1 LSEKL
6 VKIAVMKQ
14 LIIWLKK
21 HWLLIAIS
29 IFAIS
34 RVYIFLNPPA
44 YVRYFEEYANIW
56 YYGWPPYLK
65 HWFEYPPA
73 TIPFISGPLLL
84 DLHGVGKYRLNFRVM
99 ILCFDALLFGLILR
113 VLSKLKFP
121 PLTRLVNVLF
131 YVLLTVKAKDFMY
144 ENLDLLFA
152 ITLFVPA
159 VAGLLTEKG
168 KSWIQWMMYWLGTG
182 VKLVNVPLGLA
193 YLLDNTRSW
202 KQKILIVLVTGALIW
217 ALPIAIFRSSLSVI
231 LVYHK
236 DRTLQVESFPSL
248 LVRGVNLFT
257 KSETIYFSQYK
268 SFDLKGPI
276 SKVILPISTVALLL
290 GMLILIIYILRNRDQ
305 ADQPVFLMKTTLL
318 FIFIYF
324 ITNKVFS
331 TPYHLWYLPLLTVY
345 PYKNNKERAFF
356 FSVATIFLAV
366 ATSPIP
372 SIEVFKGFFLDS
384 FLPILTGVP
393 AIILLLWGTIQLKT
407 KTKEVAHY

>member
-1 LSEKL
+1 
-6 VKIAVMKQ
+6 MKQ